1 MEQKEKFYLMIKLLQ
16 LLLPEFRSLAECGS
30 LWCVSHLPPQASKLA
45 KMIFRK
51 TAHSSK

>member
-1 MEQKEKFYLMIKLLQ
+1 MEQKKKFYLVIKLLQ
-16 LLLPEFRSLAECGS
+16 LLLPEFRSLAERGR
-30 LWCVSHLPPQASKLA
+30 LWCIAHLPPQASKPA